1 MLQDTE
7 TNILAS
13 PRIRAR
19 NKEKARILVG
29 DKVPVITN
37 LLTPQQAGAT
47 SVITGSIQYVDVGI
61 KLEVE
66 PQVYVDNDVGHQDQP
81 RGQQHR
87 QDGRDGL
94 GHRLPDR
101 HAQRADLAA
110 PARRRDAGAGRPD
123 QRPGPQH
130 REQGAGARPGADRR
144 QAVLLHQGRRDQER
158 DRAVDHAAHRA
169 AADPARGAQRRCLVG
184 HRIGGAREA
193 AAAGSDRRGQGRQRG
208 RDAGAGA
215 FRWRAAAGPA
225 SRLGRGRRATGSSI
239 LGGSRDPQT
248 AAAAASRR
256 SQCCADCGSHRRRC
270 DWRRAVPARASA
282 GARHRYTAAPAAAAA
297 TAPTYQRGRAP
308 ASIQP
313 GRAMAPAAPSRP
325 GRHRAPPPPPAAG
338 RGERG
343 TEDGRHATPAASR

>member
-66 PQVYVDNDVGHQDQP
+66 PQVYVDNDVGIKINLEVSNIAKTVETASD
-81 RGQQHR
+81 
-87 QDGRDGL
+87 
-94 GHRLPDR
+94 RLPDR

-169 AADPARGAQRRCLVG
+169 ADLPEARSGDVWPGTESVVREKPLRLDPIGAAKAGNVAEMPALAPSGGGGPRQGPSRPPGRRP
-184 HRIGGAREA
+184 A
-193 AAAGSDRRGQGRQRG
+193 A
-208 RDAGAGA
+208 
-215 FRWRAAAGPA
+215 RAAA
-225 SRLGRGRRATGSSI
+225 SW
-239 LGGSRDPQT
+239 
-248 AAAAASRR
+248 AAAVRPRTARWRR
-256 SQCCADCGSHRRRC
+256 PPQPVPRRLREPSQEVRLA
-270 DWRRAVPARASA
+270 RRAVPARAPAPGRYRGVRRHRQQQPAA
-282 GARHRYTAAPAAAAA
+282 GADTSAAAHQHRSSRAAQWRRRRPAA
-297 TAPTYQRGRAP
+297 R
-308 ASIQP
+308 
-313 GRAMAPAAPSRP
+313 
-325 GRHRAPPPPPAAG
+325 RHRASRATGGTRGG
-338 RGERG
+338 RGRL
-343 TEDGRHATPAASR
+343 RPPCHAANAASR